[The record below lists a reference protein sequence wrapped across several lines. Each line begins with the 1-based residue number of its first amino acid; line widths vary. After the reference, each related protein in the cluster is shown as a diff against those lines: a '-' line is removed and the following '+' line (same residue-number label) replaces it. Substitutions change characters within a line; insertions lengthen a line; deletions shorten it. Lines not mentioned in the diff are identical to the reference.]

1 MPSAEPDSLG
11 QALGEKV
18 HMTDRM
24 IKNVVFDL
32 GGVLVGLDLAKCRAA
47 FEAIG
52 LDAIGALIDPCHP
65 AAMMERMEQ
74 GDLTFH
80 ETCEEMRRMTGNRT
94 VTDEQIAAAISAFL
108 TGIPVEKLRAIE
120 ALRRRGIRTYVLSNN
135 NPAAMETIRRM
146 FAADGRTM
154 EDYFDGIYLSYLM
167 RRLKPHADIF
177 IKMVEESGMAV
188 EESLFIDD
196 SERNVEAARRLGFAV
211 YRPAPDE
218 DFRPLLDRIG

>member
-1 MPSAEPDSLG
+1 
-11 QALGEKV
+11 
-18 HMTDRM
+18 M

-52 LDAIGALIDPCHP
+52 LQAIGALIDPCYP

-74 GDLTFH
+74 GELSFH

-94 VTDEQIAAAISAFL
+94 VTDEQIATAISAFL
-108 TGIPVEKLRAIE
+108 TDIPVEKLRSIE

-146 FAADGRTM
+146 FTADGRTM
-154 EDYFDGIYLSYLM
+154 QDYFDGIYLSYRM
-167 RRLKPHADIF
+167 RLLKPHAEIF
-177 IKMVEESGMAV
+177 IKMLEDSGMSAA
-188 EESLFIDD
+188 ESLFIDD
-196 SERNVEAARRLGFAV
+196 SARNIDTARRLGCAV
-211 YRPAPDE
+211 HRAVPDE
-218 DFRPLLDRIG
+218 DFRPLLDNIG

>member
-1 MPSAEPDSLG
+1 
-11 QALGEKV
+11 
-18 HMTDRM
+18 MTDRM

-80 ETCEEMRRMTGNRT
+80 ETCDEMRRMTGNRT

-135 NPAAMETIRRM
+135 NPAAMQTIRRM

-167 RRLKPHADIF
+167 RRLKPHAEIF
-177 IKMVEESGMAV
+177 IKMLEDSGMSA

>member
-1 MPSAEPDSLG
+1 
-11 QALGEKV
+11 
-18 HMTDRM
+18 MTDRM

-80 ETCEEMRRMTGNRT
+80 ETCDEMRRMTGNRT

-135 NPAAMETIRRM
+135 NPAAMQTIRRM

-167 RRLKPHADIF
+167 RCLKPHADIF
-177 IKMVEESGMAV
+177 IKMLEDSGMSA

>member
-1 MPSAEPDSLG
+1 MPSRIRLDKHSAK
-11 QALGEKV
+11 KV

-32 GGVLVGLDLAKCRAA
+32 GGVLVGLDLAKCRVA
-47 FEAIG
+47 FESIG

-80 ETCEEMRRMTGNRT
+80 ETCDEMRRMTGNRT

-135 NPAAMETIRRM
+135 NPAAMQTIRRM

-177 IKMVEESGMAV
+177 IKMLEDSGMSA

-196 SERNVEAARRLGFAV
+196 SERNIEAARRLGFAV

>member
-1 MPSAEPDSLG
+1 MPSRIRLDKHSAK
-11 QALGEKV
+11 KV

-32 GGVLVGLDLAKCRAA
+32 GGVLVGLDLAKCRVA

-80 ETCEEMRRMTGNRT
+80 ETCDEMRRMTGNRT

-108 TGIPVEKLRAIE
+108 IGIPVEKLRAIE

-135 NPAAMETIRRM
+135 NPAAMQTIRRM

-177 IKMVEESGMAV
+177 IKMLEDSGMSA

>member
-1 MPSAEPDSLG
+1 
-11 QALGEKV
+11 
-18 HMTDRM
+18 M

-47 FEAIG
+47 FDAIG
-52 LDAIGALIDPCHP
+52 LQAIGTLIDPCHP

-80 ETCEEMRRMTGNRT
+80 ETYDEMRRMTGNRT

-108 TGIPVEKLRAIE
+108 TGIAVEKLRAIE

-146 FAADGRTM
+146 FTADGRTM
-154 EDYFDGIYLSYLM
+154 EDYFDGIYLSYRM
-167 RRLKPHADIF
+167 RCLKPHAEIF
-177 IKMVEESGMAV
+177 IKMLEDSNIRPEET
-188 EESLFIDD
+188 LFIDD
-196 SERNVEAARRLGFAV
+196 SERNVATARRLGFDV
-211 YRPAPDE
+211 YQAAPDE
-218 DFRPLLDRIG
+218 DFCPLLDGIGR

>member
-1 MPSAEPDSLG
+1 
-11 QALGEKV
+11 
-18 HMTDRM
+18 M

-52 LDAIGALIDPCHP
+52 LQAIGALIDPCHP

-74 GDLTFH
+74 GELSFH

-108 TGIPVEKLRAIE
+108 TGIPVETLRAIE

-154 EDYFDGIYLSYLM
+154 EDYFDGIYLSYRM
-167 RRLKPHADIF
+167 RSLKPHAEIF
-177 IKMVEESGMAV
+177 IKMLEDSGMLA

-196 SERNVEAARRLGFAV
+196 SARNIETARRLGFAV
-211 YRPAPDE
+211 HRAAPDE
-218 DFRPLLDRIG
+218 DFRPLLDNIG

>member
-1 MPSAEPDSLG
+1 
-11 QALGEKV
+11 
-18 HMTDRM
+18 M

-47 FEAIG
+47 FDTIG
-52 LDAIGALIDPCHP
+52 LQAIGALIDPCHP

-74 GDLTFH
+74 GELSFH

-108 TGIPVEKLRAIE
+108 TGISVDKLRSIE

-135 NPAAMETIRRM
+135 NPAAMETVRRM
-146 FAADGRTM
+146 FTADGRTM
-154 EDYFDGIYLSYLM
+154 EDYFDGIYLSYRM
-167 RRLKPHADIF
+167 RLLKPHADIF
-177 IKMVEESGMAV
+177 IKMLEDSGMSA

-196 SERNVEAARRLGFAV
+196 SARNIETARQLGFAV
-211 YRPAPDE
+211 HRAVPDE
-218 DFRPLLDRIG
+218 DFRPLLDSIG